1 MINLQEQIGLFKIIG
16 SQLKEKIEC
25 IAIGGSAM
33 MFYGAKNATKDVDLV
48 FSKKEDLDAVKNI
61 LYNSGFN
68 ERKNIKGIFR
78 ESENAKPVM
87 MDGEDTRFD
96 LFLNEVI
103 GFKIHTGVI
112 ERIKEVHNFWNL
124 IVKTASPED
133 ILMMK
138 GCTERERDR
147 DDAAELMKKFNI
159 NWSIVLNESSQQ
171 TKIGIAAFPLLI
183 YDFLTELRENY
194 QADIPKN
201 ITKVL
206 LSIAEKRIEELKK
219 SGTLIKVTKYKNRQE
234 RKKLIP

>member
-1 MINLQEQIGLFKIIG
+1 MINLQEQIDLFKIIG
-16 SQLKEKIEC
+16 SLLKNQVEC

-48 FSKKEDLDAVKNI
+48 FSKKEDLDSVKNI

-68 ERKNIKGIFR
+68 ERENIKGIFR
-78 ESENAKPVM
+78 DDKDSGKPVM
-87 MDGEDTRFD
+87 MDGKDTRFD

-103 GFKIHTGVI
+103 GFKIHKDTI
-112 ERIKEVHNFWNL
+112 ERIREIHNFGNL

-147 DDAAELMKKFNI
+147 DDATELTKKFNI
-159 NWSIVLNESSQQ
+159 DWNVVIKETSQQ

-183 YDFLTELRENY
+183 YDFLTELKENY
-194 QADIPKN
+194 KADIPKN
-201 ITKVL
+201 ITKEL
-206 LSIAEKRIEELKK
+206 IAIAEKRIEELK
-219 SGTLIKVTKYKNRQE
+219 N
-234 RKKLIP
+234 KK

>member
-1 MINLQEQIGLFKIIG
+1 MINLQEQIVLFRIIG
-16 SQLKEKIEC
+16 SQLKGKIEC

-48 FSKKEDLDAVKNI
+48 FSRKEELDAVKKI

-78 ESENAKPVM
+78 DENAGKPVM
-87 MDGEDTRFD
+87 MDGKDTRFD

-103 GFKIHTGVI
+103 GFRIHKGTI
-112 ERIKEVHNFWNL
+112 ERIREIHNFGNL

-147 DDAAELMKKFNI
+147 DDAAELISRFNI
-159 NWSIVLNESSQQ
+159 DWNVVINEASQQ

-183 YDFLTELRENY
+183 YDFLTELKENY
-194 QADIPKN
+194 KADIPKN
-201 ITKVL
+201 ITKEL
-206 LSIAEKRIEELKK
+206 LAIAGKRIYELKK
-219 SGTLIKVTKYKNRQE
+219 KGTLIKVKKYK
-234 RKKLIP
+234 K

>member
-1 MINLQEQIGLFKIIG
+1 MINLQEQIDLFKNVIG
-16 SQLKEKIEC
+16 SQLKNKVEC

-48 FSKKEDLDAVKNI
+48 FLKEKELIAVKEI

-78 ESENAKPVM
+78 EDEDAGKPVM
-87 MDGEDTRFD
+87 MDGKETRFD

-103 GFKIHTGVI
+103 GYKIHEKVI
-112 ERIKEVHNFWNL
+112 ERIREVHEFGNF

-147 DDAAELMKKFNI
+147 DDAAELVRKFKIDWNI
-159 NWSIVLNESSQQ
+159 VINETAEQ
-171 TKIGIAAFPLLI
+171 TKIGIAAFPKLL
-183 YDFLTELRENY
+183 YDFLTELRDNFKS
-194 QADIPKN
+194 DIPKN
-201 ITKVL
+201 ITKEL
-206 LSIAEKRIEELKK
+206 LVIAEKKLEELKK
-219 SGTLIKVTKYKNRQE
+219 KDQLIKVTKYK
-234 RKKLIP
+234 K

>member
-16 SQLKEKIEC
+16 SQLKNNVEC

-48 FSKKEDLDAVKNI
+48 FLKEEDLIAVKKI
-61 LYNSGFN
+61 LYSSGFD

-78 ESENAKPVM
+78 EDEDSGKPVM
-87 MDGEDTRFD
+87 MDGKETRFD

-103 GFKIHTGVI
+103 GYKIHEKVI
-112 ERIKEVHNFWNL
+112 ERIRDIHEFSNF

-147 DDAAELMKKFNI
+147 DDAAELIRKFNI
-159 NWSIVLNESSQQ
+159 DWSIIVNETSQQ
-171 TKIGIAAFPLLI
+171 TKIGIAAFPLLL
-183 YDFLTELRENY
+183 YDFLRELEDNFTT
-194 QADIPKN
+194 DVPEH
-201 ITKVL
+201 VMEEL
-206 LSIAEKRIEELKK
+206 LIIAEKRIKELSKK
-219 SGTLIKVTKYKNRQE
+219 DQLIKVTKYK
-234 RKKLIP
+234 K